1 MEKMKKIVLEKSIL
15 LTLLVTSG
23 VFVGGT
29 YVFAEEPSEN
39 FILGEFVVT
48 ASRVATNKADTPAN
62 ISVITKESIADN
74 NYSDAAEAISK
85 VPGVNVLG
93 SGAKGTSMGQDK
105 ILINGDE
112 RVLVLIDG
120 RRVNL
125 GSSGNY
131 SADWLPPV
139 NAIERIEV
147 LKGAGSAL
155 YGTDAVG
162 GVINV
167 ITKKGSELDS
177 HVTLR
182 AATGSWNTEQY
193 GISAGGATENG
204 LVIFV
209 SASKDRRGN
218 YRYKDI
224 DGDVK
229 KMPNSG
235 FNTEGFN
242 LKLDQQVGRDN
253 RVTMQF
259 EHLNTEGGAPFGYYG
274 ITTTDKHK
282 RLNNNLSMRYD
293 WEEST
298 YNSGYMQIYRNHHHA
313 QFLSPDKDNKSDFI
327 DSTWGVD
334 LQQSFKL
341 SEKNNLIT
349 GISYYK
355 TEVNNDVMFDGKKEI
370 DNQAI
375 FLEDRWKFADSWQLN
390 TGLRF
395 DHHSTYGSELTRGT
409 SVYDFTVMGND
420 QIVEKYLSNEQIRPY
435 VSNLNR
441 MEIGNIKS
449 TASDGISSPVDW
461 SKFRKQIVQHLPQD
475 VVDPATQE
483 DGMYS
488 FGSDQPAALNLL
500 GLIDTGSS
508 SPYLLP
514 VSSYNRLLDAAG
526 EKQISLGNN
535 EVVYYLNPD
544 FLGNAQ
550 DETVTLL
557 NQIAADAQANNE
569 ALLSINE
576 RPFYLVPSVPMKG
589 LTADENIKIITALIV
604 SDEIYSE
611 FVNSDTCMVYW
622 NFCIPNELVETKG
635 LMLPIMEARDLL
647 KPSGLYYESYLNNF
661 GRQLFYVISG
671 SYTTLYMGFMFLIIA
686 CALLA
691 LQFLTQMQTTKSR
704 YLTLSILG
712 ARREQIKRS
721 INQQVLWY
729 FLLPLILACISGAV
743 GIYAMQLYLYS
754 GAAHL
759 EQSYPLLIA
768 MAVIVVLVMVIYG
781 VAVARTANREIG
793 KLNYKPNS

>member
-1 MEKMKKIVLEKSIL
+1 MAKKQRTGNPYVGFVSFAIGTVILLVAYWIVVEHFMAASGAMLLIAVLLGIIGTILFIRGLARILSIWAASIKHKATRGLYVFTLRQLHENVVNKYISISVASIL
-15 LTLLVTSG
+15 MMLT
-23 VFVGGT
+23 
-29 YVFAEEPSEN
+29 
-39 FILGEFVVT
+39 I
-48 ASRVATNKADTPAN
+48 
-62 ISVITKESIADN
+62 
-74 NYSDAAEAISK
+74 
-85 VPGVNVLG
+85 
-93 SGAKGTSMGQDK
+93 M
-105 ILINGDE
+105 
-112 RVLVLIDG
+112 
-120 RRVNL
+120 
-125 GSSGNY
+125 
-131 SADWLPPV
+131 
-139 NAIERIEV
+139 
-147 LKGAGSAL
+147 
-155 YGTDAVG
+155 
-162 GVINV
+162 
-167 ITKKGSELDS
+167 
-177 HVTLR
+177 
-182 AATGSWNTEQY
+182 
-193 GISAGGATENG
+193 
-204 LVIFV
+204 
-209 SASKDRRGN
+209 
-218 YRYKDI
+218 
-224 DGDVK
+224 
-229 KMPNSG
+229 
-235 FNTEGFN
+235 
-242 LKLDQQVGRDN
+242 
-253 RVTMQF
+253 
-259 EHLNTEGGAPFGYYG
+259 
-274 ITTTDKHK
+274 
-282 RLNNNLSMRYD
+282 
-293 WEEST
+293 
-298 YNSGYMQIYRNHHHA
+298 
-313 QFLSPDKDNKSDFI
+313 
-327 DSTWGVD
+327 
-334 LQQSFKL
+334 
-341 SEKNNLIT
+341 LIT
-349 GISYYK
+349 
-355 TEVNNDVMFDGKKEI
+355 DGSVRI
-370 DNQAI
+370 M
-375 FLEDRWKFADSWQLN
+375 S
-390 TGLRF
+390 
-395 DHHSTYGSELTRGT
+395 YGSELTRGT

-661 GRQLFYVISG
+661 GRQLFYIISG

-743 GIYAMQLYLYS
+743 GIYAMQLYLHS

>member
-1 MEKMKKIVLEKSIL
+1 MFFNLTWRNAKRSRSENLIYFLTMITAVAMFYIVLSLGQQDVIRFLSEIESDAVERL
-15 LTLLVTSG
+15 LTNLLPTVYLCALLF
-23 VFVGGT
+23 VFFLV
-29 YVFAEEPSEN
+29 VFANKYQLECRSRELGLYLMFGMTKIKL
-39 FILGEFVVT
+39 FIQIMTEGLITSFLALLGGLVCGGFL
-48 ASRVATNKADTPAN
+48 S
-62 ISVITKESIADN
+62 
-74 NYSDAAEAISK
+74 EAISLTTARL
-85 VPGVNVLG
+85 VGHGIITHQLSFSVSAAIFTSLGFLIIQFVALFVLCG
-93 SGAKGTSMGQDK
+93 KLFRKELHQLVYGEMAKKQRTGNPYVSFVSFAIGTVILLVAYWIVVEHFMAASGAMLLIAVLLGIIGT
-105 ILINGDE
+105 ILFIRG
-112 RVLVLIDG
+112 L
-120 RRVNL
+120 
-125 GSSGNY
+125 
-131 SADWLPPV
+131 A
-139 NAIERIEV
+139 RI
-147 LKGAGSAL
+147 LSIWAASIKHKATRGL
-155 YGTDAVG
+155 YVF
-162 GVINV
+162 
-167 ITKKGSELDS
+167 
-177 HVTLR
+177 TLR
-182 AATGSWNTEQY
+182 QLHENVVNKY
-193 GISAGGATENG
+193 ISIS
-204 LVIFV
+204 V
-209 SASKDRRGN
+209 AS
-218 YRYKDI
+218 I
-224 DGDVK
+224 L
-229 KMPNSG
+229 MML
-235 FNTEGFN
+235 TI
-242 LKLDQQVGRDN
+242 
-253 RVTMQF
+253 M
-259 EHLNTEGGAPFGYYG
+259 
-274 ITTTDKHK
+274 
-282 RLNNNLSMRYD
+282 
-293 WEEST
+293 
-298 YNSGYMQIYRNHHHA
+298 
-313 QFLSPDKDNKSDFI
+313 
-327 DSTWGVD
+327 
-334 LQQSFKL
+334 
-341 SEKNNLIT
+341 LIT
-349 GISYYK
+349 
-355 TEVNNDVMFDGKKEI
+355 DGSVRI
-370 DNQAI
+370 M
-375 FLEDRWKFADSWQLN
+375 S
-390 TGLRF
+390 
-395 DHHSTYGSELTRGT
+395 YGSELTRGT

-475 VVDPATQE
+475 VIDPATQE

-526 EKQISLGNN
+526 EEQISLGNN